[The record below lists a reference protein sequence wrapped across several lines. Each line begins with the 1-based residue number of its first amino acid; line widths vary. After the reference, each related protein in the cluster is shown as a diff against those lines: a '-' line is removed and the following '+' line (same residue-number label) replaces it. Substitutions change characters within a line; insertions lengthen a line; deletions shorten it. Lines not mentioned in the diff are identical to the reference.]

1 MLLLFIFIFIN
12 TFILLEY
19 KLVIVSCGG
28 INMQFE
34 LIGYFLVAIL
44 GLYILVKVF
53 SWPLK
58 ILFNLIANGLFG
70 VLLLLLVNF
79 MGAHFNFHIGIN
91 AITALIA
98 GFFGIPGVIFLIIF
112 KLFL

>member
-1 MLLLFIFIFIN
+1 MFQ
-12 TFILLEY
+12 Y
-19 KLVIVSCGG
+19 
-28 INMQFE
+28 
-34 LIGYFLVAIL
+34 IGYFLIAIL
-44 GLYILVKVF
+44 GLYVLVKVF

-58 ILFNLIANGLFG
+58 ILFKLIINAVLGVVLLVIVNLIGKYFS
-70 VLLLLLVNF
+70 F
-79 MGAHFNFHIGIN
+79 SIGIN

>member
-1 MLLLFIFIFIN
+1 M
-12 TFILLEY
+12 EY
-19 KLVIVSCGG
+19 AL
-28 INMQFE
+28 
-34 LIGYFLVAIL
+34 YFLVAIFAL
-44 GLYILVKVF
+44 FLVVKIF

-58 ILFNLIANGLFG
+58 IFFKLVINAVFG
-70 VLLLLLVNF
+70 AILLVLVNLV
-79 MGAHFNFHIGIN
+79 GNYFNFFIGIN